1 MQKTKLAL
9 SLAIVSSILTACGGS
24 GGSSGSDAAGVKS
37 ESNDPNLK
45 AIAGIYN
52 TSRATDTAYTHIDES
67 GKVTVYEYQ
76 GDIEG
81 SSDNCYS
88 IATAVSQING
98 VLNGLTASY
107 SESEEKYSFT
117 SEGFSLE
124 FSFDAENGMNDF
136 TYNSIFTAKEGALSL
151 KSNNINL
158 LLGGSSALPVDNIQ
172 LEDITGLLCE

>member
-9 SLAIVSSILTACGGS
+9 SLAFVSSILTACGGS
-24 GGSSGSDAAGVKS
+24 GGSSGSDASGVKS

-67 GKVTVYEYQ
+67 GKVTVYDYQ
-76 GDIEG
+76 GDVEG

-88 IATAVSQING
+88 ITTAVSQING
-98 VLNGLTASY
+98 VLNGLTVSY

-117 SEGFSLE
+117 SEGFTLE
-124 FSFDAENGMNDF
+124 FLFDAENGMSDF
-136 TYNSIFTAKEGALSL
+136 TYNTGITFTNGINL
-151 KSNNINL
+151 KANNINL
-158 LLGGSSALPVDNIQ
+158 VLGGSSAALPVDNIQ